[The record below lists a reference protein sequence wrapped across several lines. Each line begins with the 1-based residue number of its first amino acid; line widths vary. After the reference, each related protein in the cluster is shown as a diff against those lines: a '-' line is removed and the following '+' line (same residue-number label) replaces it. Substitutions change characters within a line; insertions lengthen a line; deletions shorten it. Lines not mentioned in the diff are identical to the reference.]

1 MRGGRRGRG
10 RRSAVLVRHPND
22 NLNLAKSLPNVQYK
36 FQHKVLNSG
45 QPGAI

>member
-10 RRSAVLVRHPND
+10 RRSAVLVRHPGND
-22 NLNLAKSLPNVQYK
+22 NLSRSLPNVQYK